1 MNYEWEDKKKEMGR
15 GGEMSFKGAST
26 RFMDVFDEQEMVVR
40 LVGVKRIQKE
50 KRVPEGAK
58 AAEQGMPWC
67 EVVRIAATEGEAVV
81 ILAVTPKQ
89 ALLAIQG
96 YNFRA
101 GNRFVMSTIGIR
113 GVCADLPPCHFW
125 KKKLNG
131 SFFCLG
137 ARALGGWGGNL
148 LGLGMPFSIFLQM
161 VTGMEKSAEGFP
173 YKAYPK

>member
-67 EVVRIAATEGEAVV
+67 EVVRIAATDSSDAKTGTAC
-81 ILAVTPKQ
+81 
-89 ALLAIQG
+89 
-96 YNFRA
+96 Y
-101 GNRFVMSTIGIR
+101 S
-113 GVCADLPPCHFW
+113 
-125 KKKLNG
+125 
-131 SFFCLG
+131 
-137 ARALGGWGGNL
+137 
-148 LGLGMPFSIFLQM
+148 GLQ
-161 VTGMEKSAEGFP
+161 FP
-173 YKAYPK
+173 RR